1 LAPPIIHRNFLFLV
15 MDYVCMA
22 FSVSL
27 FLTCSLP
34 GHAQELSQYDRFQ
47 LDEGELYWQYNYD
60 CEGDMD
66 SVRQSV
72 EQMLKSKAFTF
83 HVIRSKNEY
92 SGKLNHYT
100 VYPKRY
106 GRTYLNTPKMYWDG
120 EWSGNFVVEVGQGH
134 YTVIVYAL
142 RYKSET
148 QSVGHYKPEK
158 IRTGNYID
166 DVTTD
171 NKQNFLKSEF
181 LNLSL
186 MSLSLKDNFDIKNTS
201 PPRKDQ

>member
-1 LAPPIIHRNFLFLV
+1 
-15 MDYVCMA
+15 MA
-22 FSVSL
+22 FSVSV

-34 GHAQELSQYDRFQ
+34 GHAQDLSQYDRFH

-60 CEGDMD
+60 CEGDTD

-83 HVIRSKNEY
+83 DVIRSKNEY

-120 EWSGNFVVEVGQGH
+120 EWSGNFVVEVGQGY
-134 YTVIVYAL
+134 YTVTVYAL

-158 IRTGNYID
+158 IRTGKYID
-166 DVTTD
+166 DVTSD

-201 PPRKDQ
+201 LPRKDQ